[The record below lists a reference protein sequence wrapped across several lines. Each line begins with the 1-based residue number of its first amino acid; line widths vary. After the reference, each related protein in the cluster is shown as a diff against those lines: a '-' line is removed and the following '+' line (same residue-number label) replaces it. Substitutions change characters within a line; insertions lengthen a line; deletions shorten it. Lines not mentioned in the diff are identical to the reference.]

1 MLLNSQ
7 LSAEHNGKTSVNY
20 EVYTS
25 TFDCVKSF
33 KVRNFFLVS
42 KLSNKEPV
50 SNTENTIGK
59 LWIKAI
65 RK

>member
-33 KVRNFFLVS
+33 KVRNFFLDS

-50 SNTENTIGK
+50 SK
-59 LWIKAI
+59 YRKYHWKALNQSYS
-65 RK
+65 